1 MKRLF
6 EDTLMKWKNNGMKKP
21 LMVIGARQTG
31 KTYTIEKFISENFE
45 EHLSFNIE
53 KEERIR
59 DIFEKSIDAE
69 VIIKELE
76 LYIGKNIDLDKTVI
90 FFDEIQESERLITSL
105 KYFCESKLPFKIIC
119 AGSLLGVKLKRL
131 KSSFPVGKVTIE
143 YMYPLN
149 FEEFLLATGKEMLRD
164 KIKECYKTMTP
175 LPDFAHEDALK
186 LYRLYLCVGGMPEA
200 VDNFVNNGLDIFK
213 FDFKILSNIRESY
226 VADMKKYVDNKSESV
241 KIEKVYYSI
250 PEQLAKEN
258 KNFQYSILE
267 KNARGRKYRNPIEWL
282 MASKLVLIANNV
294 KRVEIPLKVFADENS
309 FKLYLSDVGL
319 LLNLSEIKYNEVL
332 MDEDFIFKGVITEN
346 YVAQEL
352 IRQFPSLYY
361 WTSDRDAEVD
371 FLIHTND
378 GIIPIEV
385 KSGINN
391 KSKSLN
397 VYIEY
402 NKPKYAIRLST
413 RNFGFENNIKSIP
426 LYATFC
432 IKD

>member
-294 KRVEIPLKVFADENS
+294 KRVEIPLKVFADENT

-385 KSGINN
+385 KSEINN

>member
-6 EDTLMKWKNNGMKKP
+6 EDTLIKWKNNGMKKP

>member
-226 VADMKKYVDNKSESV
+226 VADMKKYVNNKSESV

-250 PEQLAKEN
+250 PKQLAKEN

-294 KRVEIPLKVFADENS
+294 KRVEIPLKVFADENT

>member
-1 MKRLF
+1 M
-6 EDTLMKWKNNGMKKP
+6 
-21 LMVIGARQTG
+21 
-31 KTYTIEKFISENFE
+31 
-45 EHLSFNIE
+45 
-53 KEERIR
+53 
-59 DIFEKSIDAE
+59 
-69 VIIKELE
+69 E

-294 KRVEIPLKVFADENS
+294 KRVEIPLKVFADENT

-378 GIIPIEV
+378 GITPIEV

>member
-59 DIFEKSIDAE
+59 VIFEKSIDAE

-294 KRVEIPLKVFADENS
+294 KRVEIPLKVFADENT

>member
-149 FEEFLLATGKEMLRD
+149 FEEFLLATGKEMLRG

>member
-186 LYRLYLCVGGMPEA
+186 LYRLYLYVGGMPEA

-378 GIIPIEV
+378 GTIPIEV

>member
-6 EDTLMKWKNNGMKKP
+6 EDTLIKWKNNGMKKP

-294 KRVEIPLKVFADENS
+294 KRVEIPLKVFADENT

-361 WTSDRDAEVD
+361 WTSDRDAEVE

>member
-6 EDTLMKWKNNGMKKP
+6 EDTLIKWKNNGMKKP

-294 KRVEIPLKVFADENS
+294 KRVEIPLKVFADENT

>member
-6 EDTLMKWKNNGMKKP
+6 EDTLMKWKNNGMKKL

-378 GIIPIEV
+378 GTIPIEV

>member
-6 EDTLMKWKNNGMKKP
+6 EDTLIKWKNNGMKKP

-149 FEEFLLATGKEMLRD
+149 FEEFLLATDKEMLRD

-294 KRVEIPLKVFADENS
+294 KRVEIPLKVFADENT

-332 MDEDFIFKGVITEN
+332 MDEDFIFKGVITKN

>member
-53 KEERIR
+53 KEERMR

-378 GIIPIEV
+378 GTIPIEV

>member
-6 EDTLMKWKNNGMKKP
+6 EDTLIKWKNNGMKKP

-131 KSSFPVGKVTIE
+131 KSSFPVGKVTME

-294 KRVEIPLKVFADENS
+294 KRVEIPLKVFADENT

-378 GIIPIEV
+378 GTIPIEV

>member
-149 FEEFLLATGKEMLRD
+149 FEEFLLATDKEMLRD

-294 KRVEIPLKVFADENS
+294 KRVEIPLKVFADENT

-378 GIIPIEV
+378 GTIPIEV

>member
-149 FEEFLLATGKEMLRD
+149 FEEFLLATDKEMLRD

-378 GIIPIEV
+378 GTIPIEV

>member
-258 KNFQYSILE
+258 KSFQYSILE

-294 KRVEIPLKVFADENS
+294 KRVEIPLKVFADENT

-378 GIIPIEV
+378 GTIPIEV

>member
-6 EDTLMKWKNNGMKKP
+6 EDTLMKRKNNGMKKP

-294 KRVEIPLKVFADENS
+294 KRVEIPLKVFADENT

>member
-59 DIFEKSIDAE
+59 VIFEKSIDAE

-294 KRVEIPLKVFADENS
+294 KRVEIPLKVFADENT

-378 GIIPIEV
+378 GTIPIEV

>member
-294 KRVEIPLKVFADENS
+294 KRVEIPLKVFADENT

-332 MDEDFIFKGVITEN
+332 MDEDFNFKGVITEN

-378 GIIPIEV
+378 GTIPIEV

>member
-175 LPDFAHEDALK
+175 LPDFAHEDALN

-294 KRVEIPLKVFADENS
+294 KRVEIPLKVFADENT

-385 KSGINN
+385 KSEINN

>member
-294 KRVEIPLKVFADENS
+294 KRVEIPLKVFADENT

-361 WTSDRDAEVD
+361 WTSDRDAEVE

>member
-294 KRVEIPLKVFADENS
+294 KRVEIPLKVFADENT

-332 MDEDFIFKGVITEN
+332 MDEDFIFKGVITKN

-432 IKD
+432 IKE